1 MGLLAGNTGSYV
13 TYYKNDSAWSVVIET
28 ANMSHSALPLLTN
41 FSLRLRSPPLPS
53 PSPLKL
59 RCWRSTEGNML
70 HEIPPPTVTV
80 TPGGGSGTSSEGQ
93 QLLRFALTLAPA
105 ALYSCSTYKVGVAPT
120 APAQVPPSAPF
131 PFPYADDFEDYPVGS
146 MVRYLTAEGGVFE
159 TAEAPLEMT
168 HWQRWQQRGEGE
180 GEGEPEQEEEA
191 TGKVVLQQVIEEKPV
206 PWYSDPLPFATL
218 GSVQHKHNCKTT
230 EAQRNHSHHSPSIKS
245 YCQKCRLIYHGGT
258 WAAIL
263 VSMSSGNRLMDRA
276 GFRCLF
282 AENLQARGRRI
293 RTIQLA

>member
-1 MGLLAGNTGSYV
+1 M
-13 TYYKNDSAWSVVIET
+13 
-28 ANMSHSALPLLTN
+28 
-41 FSLRLRSPPLPS
+41 
-53 PSPLKL
+53 KL
-59 RCWRSTEGNML
+59 RCWRSTEGNVL
-70 HEIPPPTVTV
+70 QEIPPPTVAV
-80 TPGGGSGTSSEGQ
+80 IPGGGGGTSSEGQ

-146 MVRYLTAEGGVFE
+146 MARYLTAEGGVFE

-180 GEGEPEQEEEA
+180 GEQEQEQEEEA

-282 AENLQARGRRI
+282 AETLQARGRRI